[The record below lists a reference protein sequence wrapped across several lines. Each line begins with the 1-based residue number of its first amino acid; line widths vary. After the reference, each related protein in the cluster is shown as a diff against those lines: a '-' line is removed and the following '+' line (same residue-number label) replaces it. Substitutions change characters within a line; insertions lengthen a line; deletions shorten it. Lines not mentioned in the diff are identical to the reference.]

1 MRLEIAINEA
11 AGERFDR
18 LACLI
23 LPELSRSRIQ
33 RAIELGEITVHGALE
48 RPAYRVKKGD
58 VIIVELDPERPVE
71 TEIVPEDIP
80 LDVLFEDED
89 ILVLNKQAPLIVHP
103 APGIDTGTLVNA
115 LVAHCAD
122 IRRAGRLG
130 RPGLVHRLDKDTT
143 GVLIVA
149 KTEEAHADLTEQIR
163 QREVEKIYHAVCYGC
178 PDPAEGFVNAPIGR
192 HPVDRNKMTIVE
204 QTRRGRSALTNYLV
218 KERYPGMSLLR
229 VNIETGR
236 THQIRVHL
244 NHIGHPCVGDRQY
257 GRGVSRPKEISVREW
272 QERVEPLVRALPG
285 QALHAAQLTVRHP
298 RTEERMVF
306 KAPWKSE
313 FLALI
318 RGLRQLAE
326 EDAKLTL
333 RRGGGEG

>member
-1 MRLEIAINEA
+1 MRLEVAINEA
-11 AGERFDR
+11 AGERLDR
-18 LACLI
+18 LACQL

-58 VIIVELDPERPVE
+58 VIIVEMNPDQPVE
-71 TEIVPEDIP
+71 TDIVAEDIP
-80 LDVLFEDED
+80 LDVLFEDDD
-89 ILVLNKQAPLIVHP
+89 ILVINKQAPLIVHP

-149 KTEEAHADLTEQIR
+149 KTEAAHMDLTEQIR
-163 QREVEKIYHAVCYGC
+163 LREVEKIYHAVCYGC
-178 PDPAEGFVNAPIGR
+178 PEPPTGYVSAPIGR

-204 QTRRGRSALTNYLV
+204 ESHRGRHALTNYLV

-229 VNIETGR
+229 VDIETGR

-244 NHIGHPCVGDRQY
+244 NHIGHPCVGDPQY
-257 GRGVSRPKEISVREW
+257 GRGISRPKEISVRAW
-272 QERVEPLVRALPG
+272 QERIEPLVRALPG

-298 RTEERMVF
+298 TTEERMTF

-318 RGLRQLAE
+318 RGLRLLQEDE
-326 EDAKLTL
+326 EKLTAH
-333 RRGGGEG
+333 